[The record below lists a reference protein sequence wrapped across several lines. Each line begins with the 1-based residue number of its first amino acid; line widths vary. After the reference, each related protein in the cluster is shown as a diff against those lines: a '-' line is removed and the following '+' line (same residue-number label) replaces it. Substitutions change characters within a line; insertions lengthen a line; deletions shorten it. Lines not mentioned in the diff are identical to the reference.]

1 MVVDILKQ
9 KQAGIQ
15 TMIAPWAQLPGSVIK
30 SAVKI
35 YNIEGRPMGEATKY
49 PSLEGRCVFITGGA
63 TGIGAAM
70 VEAFAMQGAKVAF
83 VDMDADSA
91 VSLCANL
98 KHQTGTSPW
107 FQRIDVTDTEALQAA
122 ITAAAQELGSL
133 QALINNA
140 ANDNRHS
147 PAEVTAQ
154 SWRDCMAINLDAAFF
169 AAQTAAEIMARQSR
183 GSIINF
189 SSINALLGPT
199 NMPGYVTA
207 KAGVVGMTKALARDY
222 GDTAIRVNA
231 ILPGWVVTERQLNS
245 WLTPEAEA
253 DWMPLVALKERLQP
267 SEVAKLALF
276 LAADDSR
283 MITGQSFTIDGGRT

>member
-1 MVVDILKQ
+1 M
-9 KQAGIQ
+9 GQ
-15 TMIAPWAQLPGSVIK
+15 T
-30 SAVKI
+30 
-35 YNIEGRPMGEATKY
+35 TKY
-49 PSLEGRCVFITGGA
+49 PSIEGRCVFITGGA

-83 VDMDADSA
+83 VDLDVAAA
-91 VSLCANL
+91 VALCANL
-98 KHQTGTSPW
+98 QDQTGTSPW
-107 FQRIDVTDTEALQAA
+107 FRQIDVTDVDALQGA
-122 ITAAAQELGSL
+122 IAVAVEELGPL

-169 AAQTAAEIMARQSR
+169 AAQAGAELMAQQAG

-189 SSINALLGPT
+189 SSINALLGPS

-207 KAGVVGMTKALARDY
+207 KAGIVGMTKALARDF
-222 GDTAIRVNA
+222 GESHIRVNA
-231 ILPGWVVTERQLNS
+231 ILPGWVVTERQLAS

-253 DWMPLVALKERLQP
+253 DWMKQVALKERLQP
-267 SEVAKLALF
+267 SEVANLALF
-276 LAADDSR
+276 LVADDSR

>member
-1 MVVDILKQ
+1 
-9 KQAGIQ
+9 
-15 TMIAPWAQLPGSVIK
+15 
-30 SAVKI
+30 
-35 YNIEGRPMGEATKY
+35 MGETTKY

-70 VEAFAMQGAKVAF
+70 VEAFAMQGANVAF
-83 VDMDADSA
+83 VDLDAVA
-91 VSLCANL
+91 AQALCAKL
-98 KHQTGTSPW
+98 ADQAGKRPW
-107 FQRIDVTDTEALQAA
+107 FKKVDVTDIDSLQAA
-122 ITAAAQELGSL
+122 IKAAAEELGRL

-154 SWRDCMAINLDAAFF
+154 GWRDCMAINLDAAFF
-169 AAQTAAEIMARQSR
+169 ATQAGAKLMALQSG

-189 SSINALLGPT
+189 SSINALLGPA

-222 GDTAIRVNA
+222 GESHIRVNA
-231 ILPGWVVTERQLNS
+231 ILPGWVVTERQLQT

-253 DWMPLVALKERLQP
+253 DWMKQVALKERLQP
-267 SEVAKLALF
+267 SEVANLALF